1 MSGCLSFLCK
11 QLCCFTEFSLIPVTS
26 TCTNIRMCQKRFL
39 GYVHKLGAVY
49 FLIKESIIYMIVH
62 VYIQS
67 GPPKVSYFFMVP
79 LTGGTFSPSYSSLF
93 WFDPLLPQIQ
103 LTCLSLNCLYLFS
116 PGYSSFRMVCTY
128 SHPDTFIQLSYPFL
142 MGSLIQVDNYVPL
155 NFQIQKAKKY
165 SQD

>member
-1 MSGCLSFLCK
+1 MYIMCKKYKLQVSESSFSKTLK
-11 QLCCFTEFSLIPVTS
+11 ITFRTEGYFSTLAKFIPI
-26 TCTNIRMCQKRFL
+26 CN
-39 GYVHKLGAVY
+39 GN
-49 FLIKESIIYMIVH
+49 
-62 VYIQS
+62 
-67 GPPKVSYFFMVP
+67 FFMWLQILPFERVWNP
-79 LTGGTFSPSYSSLF
+79 EITITYWNASFGGTFSPSYSSSF
-93 WFDPLLPQIQ
+93 WFDPLLPRIQ

-165 SQD
+165 SQN